1 MGGKFRHVDR
11 ASFPPYGIYEE
22 TDISQTPFFIC
33 TTQDSALFN
42 THNRKG
48 TFDLYLDQ
56 VGGAIDIIQSQKSYK
71 KTVGYVHSTGAPVLI
86 NYLMQKGD
94 DAFDGFIFN
103 SPLMTVTDGEFTDC
117 ILGKFG
123 QIQPLSNDCML
134 NVTKPPEELKDTPI
148 VYLGDEI
155 VIYAWSAKL
164 WSQHYFDYRCRNMYK
179 VPTTVGFAKGVLNVH
194 SNLLKWKKEKKY
206 VTFKPFICIASRA
219 DDTLT
224 SSEETL
230 SRIDYVGPSRC
241 EVELSYNAH
250 DVFLSDKESNVKMA
264 VTTVRNWMET
274 HGFE

>member
-42 THNRKG
+42 THNRTG

-103 SPLMTVTDGEFTDC
+103 SPFLNSVDGEVADC
-117 ILGKFG
+117 IAGKFG
-123 QIQPLSNDCML
+123 QIQPLPNDCML

-155 VIYAWSAKL
+155 VMSAWAAKL
-164 WSQHYFDYRCRNMYK
+164 FTQHYFDYRCRPLYD
-179 VPTTVGFAKGVLNVH
+179 VPITVGFAKGVSYVH
-194 SNLLKWKKEKKY
+194 KTILKWKKEKKY
-206 VTFKPFICIASRA
+206 VTLKPFICIASRA
-219 DDTLT
+219 DDILT
-224 SSEETL
+224 AEETL